1 MAQANLG
8 WEWPSKGVSHITV
21 ADDMTAGRL
30 RYPARDTLE
39 DRTMTQTTDAFF
51 RPVGGAFAA
60 TEFTRGPWSP
70 EHQHAGPPAALI
82 GRAVEAALPDDPPM
96 QVARITLD
104 ILRPVPIAELSV
116 AVETTHA
123 GRKLHLFDAELQS
136 GGKTLIRARALAIRT
151 ADVPLPPAPD
161 RGEPPVPPDEAVAFQ
176 FPFFTGDAGYHTGME
191 VRIARGE
198 FGRGPVAAWMRMRVP
213 LVAGEDPSPLQRVL
227 TAADSGNGISLV
239 LDVRRH
245 TFVNPDLTVYLH
257 RYPAGEWV
265 CLDAVTT
272 PQSHGIGLADTRLY
286 DEQGPIGRSAQSLLI
301 QART

>member
-1 MAQANLG
+1 MTEEAG
-8 WEWPSKGVSHITV
+8 SFFRK
-21 ADDMTAGRL
+21 ADDG
-30 RYPARDTLE
+30 
-39 DRTMTQTTDAFF
+39 
-51 RPVGGAFAA
+51 FAA
-60 TEFTRGPWSP
+60 TELTRGPWSP

-82 GRAVEAALPDDPPM
+82 GRAVEAALPDDTPM
-96 QVARITLD
+96 QVARMTLE

-116 AVETTHA
+116 AVETIHA
-123 GRKLHLFDAELQS
+123 GRKLRLLDAELQS

-151 ADVPLPPAPD
+151 ADVPVPPAPD
-161 RGEPPVPPDEAVAFQ
+161 RGEPPVPPDAAAAFQ
-176 FPFFTGDAGYHTGME
+176 FPFFTGDAGYHTAME

-213 LVAGEDPSPLQRVL
+213 LVAGETPSPLQRVL

-245 TFVNPDLTVYLH
+245 SFVNPDLTVYLH

-286 DEQGPIGRSAQSLLI
+286 DEQGPIGRGVQSLII
-301 QART
+301 QER